1 MDIHPHADPHHAQD
15 EWGVMLR
22 KDVVEQSDR
31 PARAEVDTISIML
44 VDDHA
49 LMREGLRQ
57 LLSLEADLR
66 VVDEAVNGFEAI
78 QKVRQLRPDV
88 VLMDISMPVVDGI
101 VVTQQITHEFPSV
114 AVIML
119 TMHRQDQQVL
129 QAIKSGARGYLLK
142 TASSQE
148 LAATIRQVHAGQV
161 QIDPE
166 LTGTIVSEFRRLSNL
181 SSENPSLSE
190 LSEKEVDILRC
201 VAMGLSNKEIAEQLA
216 YSEKTVKNYLSAIFQ
231 KLGIRDRTQAAIFA
245 FRHGLIPADEW
256 EK

>member
-1 MDIHPHADPHHAQD
+1 MEIRPRSERGRVQEERGIALQRERA
-15 EWGVMLR
+15 
-22 KDVVEQSDR
+22 EQSAQT
-31 PARAEVDTISIML
+31 PHTGIDTISILL

-66 VVDEAVNGFEAI
+66 VADEAMDGFEAM
-78 QKVRQLRPDV
+78 QKVRQLQPDV

-101 VVTQQITHEFPSV
+101 VVTQQIVHEFPAI

-148 LAATIRQVHAGQV
+148 LAQTIRQVHAGQV
-161 QIDPE
+161 QIEPE
-166 LTGTIVSEFRRLSNL
+166 LTGTIVSEVRRLSNL
-181 SSENPSLSE
+181 SAENPSLSE
-190 LSEKEVDILRC
+190 LSEKEIDILRC
-201 VAMGLSNKEIAEQLA
+201 VAMGQSNKEIAEQLA

-231 KLGIRDRTQAAIFA
+231 KLNIRDRTQAAIFA
-245 FRHGLIPADEW
+245 FRHGLIPLDEY
-256 EK
+256 